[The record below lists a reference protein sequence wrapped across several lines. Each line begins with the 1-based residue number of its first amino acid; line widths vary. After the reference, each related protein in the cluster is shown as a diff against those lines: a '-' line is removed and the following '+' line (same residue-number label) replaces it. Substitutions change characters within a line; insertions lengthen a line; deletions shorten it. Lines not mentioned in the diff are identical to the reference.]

1 MPKFV
6 VTEQVP
12 CVHIWTYEVEAANQS
27 EALEMV
33 AAGKVEATDVIVDGH
48 DYDETLYDVNYNDA
62 DDDDIPNTNH
72 GVDGL

>member
-6 VTEQVP
+6 VIEQVP

-33 AAGKVEATDVIVDGH
+33 AAGKVEATDIIVDEH
-48 DYDETLYDVNYNDA
+48 DYDETQYDIEEA
-62 DDDDIPNTNH
+62 E
-72 GVDGL
+72 